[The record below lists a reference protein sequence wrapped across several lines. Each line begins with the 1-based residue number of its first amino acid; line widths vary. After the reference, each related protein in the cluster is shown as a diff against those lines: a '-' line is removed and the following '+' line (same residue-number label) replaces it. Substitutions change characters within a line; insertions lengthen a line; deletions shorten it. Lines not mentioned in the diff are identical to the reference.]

1 MTPKQKRFADEY
13 LIDINAT
20 QAAIRAGYSP
30 KTTRQQGQRLLT
42 KVDIQNYIK
51 KRQKKLQERTEV
63 TQERVV
69 RELAKI
75 AFADISDFI
84 KWNNK
89 KMILI
94 SSKKLK
100 RDDTAAVAEIT
111 ETIKTGNTNENTRK
125 IKLHDKVK
133 ALDLLGRHL
142 GIYTDNLNINSNVQ
156 VQIIDDIGGVD
167 DIE

>member
-13 LIDINAT
+13 LINLNAT

-156 VQIIDDIGGVD
+156 VQIIDDIRGVD
-167 DIE
+167 VNE